1 MYFSQTDI
9 KNLEQRY
16 RSRFINCLSGVKS
29 ANLIGT
35 IDAKKQANL
44 AIVSSVVHLG
54 AHPPL
59 IAFVQRP
66 TDVARHTYENI
77 LVQKEY
83 TINSVTTEIAAHA
96 HQTSA
101 RYPKEVSEFEAVGLT
116 PEFKGHCSAP
126 FVKESPLKL
135 HMKLV
140 EVMPITVN
148 KTKLVIG
155 SVQGVYL
162 PEEFLLPDGHFALEK
177 LKISG
182 IIGLDTYVNIQKEKR
197 YSYAKPNE
205 PLKKI

>member
-59 IAFVQRP
+59 IGFVQRP
-66 TDVARHTYENI
+66 TEVERHTYDNI
-77 LVQKEY
+77 LEQKEY
-83 TINSVTTEIAAHA
+83 TINTVTTEIVAKA

-101 RYPKEVSEFEAVGLT
+101 RYPKEASEFEAVGLT
-116 PEFKGHCSAP
+116 PEYKGHCSAP

-135 HMKLV
+135 HMKLE
-140 EVMPITVN
+140 EVTPITVN
-148 KTKLVIG
+148 QTKLMVG
-155 SVQGVYL
+155 SIQGIYV
-162 PEEFLLPDGHFALEK
+162 PDEIVLPDGHLALEK
-177 LKISG
+177 LTILG
-182 IIGLDTYVNIQKEKR
+182 IIGLDTYVNIQKEAR
-197 YSYAKPNE
+197 YSYAKPDE